1 MLQWTFRYTYFFLI
15 ILFFWYISKNG
26 ICRIIWNY
34 IFWLLSKNVLF
45 SPHPLQYLLS
55 VEFLMMAILTSV
67 RCYLII
73 ILICIS
79 LIISDVE
86 HVFQCLLV
94 ICISSLEKCIFR
106 SSAHFFDWIFWLYS
120 TRKAVCVF
128 WKLIPS
134 HLQIFSPIL

>member
-1 MLQWTFRYTYFFLI
+1 MLQWTLRYTYFFLI

-34 IFWLLSKNVLF
+34 IFWLLSKNILF

-55 VEFLMMAILTSV
+55 VDFLMMAILTSV

-73 ILICIS
+73 IFICIS
-79 LIISDVE
+79 VITSDVE

-106 SSAHFFDWIFWLYS
+106 ASAHF
-120 TRKAVCVF
+120 
-128 WKLIPS
+128 LIG
-134 HLQIFSPIL
+134 LFGYIVLEKQFVYFGN

>member
-1 MLQWTFRYTYFFLI
+1 MLQWTLRYTYFFLI

-34 IFWLLSKNVLF
+34 IFWLLSKNILF

-55 VEFLMMAILTSV
+55 VDFLMMAILTSV

-73 ILICIS
+73 IFICIS
-79 LIISDVE
+79 VITSDVE

-106 SSAHFFDWIFWLYS
+106 SSAHF
-120 TRKAVCVF
+120 
-128 WKLIPS
+128 LIG
-134 HLQIFSPIL
+134 LFGYIVLEKQFVYFGN